1 MSPTRLTVTRAVRT
15 TVGLVGVAAA
25 VATIMVAGR
34 LDLPAV
40 GRAPA
45 SVTVEP
51 VAADQSR
58 VCAGGLVELGQ
69 DPAAATAATSVGDP
83 SIVSGGVGGDAE
95 IASSSLA
102 APDDAAGGRGPTI
115 LSAEPGQSDATLA
128 GAQSQR
134 VDRERLSGF
143 AASACSEPAAES
155 WLVGGSTD
163 VGQTTVI
170 ALANPATVD
179 ATVTLEIYGESGRVD
194 AAGAAG
200 IVVEAGTQRLV
211 SLAGL
216 APNVVLPVVHV
227 VSVGAS
233 VTATLQQSAVRS
245 ITPEGVEIVGTSSAP
260 SDEQIVPGFVVPSS
274 RPVERAD
281 GYDFRV
287 PGVRVLVPGAYDGE
301 VTVVARSADGTESEP
316 QIVRATA
323 ASVIDVPLDGLPAGE
338 YSLVVT
344 SDEPVIAAAHSAS
357 SRGEGDDFA
366 WFAATTALDDDA
378 TVAVA
383 SGPQATIGIANP
395 TGEDRT
401 VALIR
406 GDSERE
412 IVVPAGGS
420 AVTDVEDGRVY
431 RLSGVEG
438 LHAAVTLHGDE
449 GFASAPVSPPSAASD
464 PVVVRTR

>member
-83 SIVSGGVGGDAE
+83 SIVSGGVGDAE
-95 IASSSLA
+95 ITSSSLA
-102 APDDAAGGRGPTI
+102 APDDAAGGTGPTI
-115 LSAEPGQSDATLA
+115 LSAAPAQADATLA

-134 VDRERLSGF
+134 VDLERLSGF
-143 AASACSEPAAES
+143 AASSCSEPAAES

-163 VGQTTVI
+163 VGQTTVV

-179 ATVTLEIYGESGRVD
+179 ATVTMEVYGESGHVD

-200 IVVEAGTQRLV
+200 IVLEAGTQRLV

-216 APNVVLPVVHV
+216 APNVVLPVIHV

-245 ITPEGVEIVGTSSAP
+245 ITPEGVEVVGTSSAP
-260 SDEQIVPGFVVPSS
+260 SDEQIIPGFVVPSS
-274 RPVERAD
+274 RPVDRAD

-287 PGVRVLVPGAYDGE
+287 PGVRVLVPGTYDGD
-301 VTVVARSADGTESEP
+301 VTVVARSADGTASEP

-323 ASVIDVPLDGLPAGE
+323 ESVIDVPLDGLPAGE

-357 SRGEGDDFA
+357 SRGEGDDIA
-366 WFAATTALDDDA
+366 WFAATMALDDEA

-383 SGPQATIGIANP
+383 SGPQATIGVTNP

-401 VALIR
+401 VSLIA
-406 GDSERE
+406 GGSERE
-412 IVVPAGGS
+412 LVVPAGGS
-420 AVTDVEDGRVY
+420 ALADVADGRVY

-438 LHAAVTLHGDE
+438 LHAAVTMLGDE